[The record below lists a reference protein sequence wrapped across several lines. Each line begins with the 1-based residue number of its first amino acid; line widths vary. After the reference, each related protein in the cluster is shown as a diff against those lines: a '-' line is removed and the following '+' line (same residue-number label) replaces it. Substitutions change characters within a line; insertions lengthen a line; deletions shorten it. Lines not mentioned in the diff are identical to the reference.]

1 MPYRFSL
8 FRAAEGLGPPLA
20 WDREHRQ
27 PLGTRDHVRTALDGV
42 LPGLGWEESNGLLFA
57 SAPFDGQEHA
67 VEVTLFGDPDEI
79 LLEIGVYARP
89 PAIRAI
95 MSGLR
100 LNYCYGQ
107 ESGAL
112 HFPFKAG
119 DHWPAATR

>member
-27 PLGTRDHVRTALDGV
+27 PLGTRDHVR
-42 LPGLGWEESNGLLFA
+42 
-57 SAPFDGQEHA
+57 
-67 VEVTLFGDPDEI
+67 
-79 LLEIGVYARP
+79 P

-112 HFPFKAG
+112 HFPFDAG
-119 DHWPAATR
+119 DHWPAAAG